1 MKYVSFLHVQNV
13 IPYVQMFYIITITLT
28 SNERRCVSNQWQLEC
43 LFQQIVETRNKG
55 VVKDP
60 HYWPFVRGIHQCP
73 VDSPHLQANTTGR
86 ISM

>member
-43 LFQQIVETRNKG
+43 LFQQIVEARNKG
-55 VVKDP
+55 SWKI
-60 HYWPFVRGIHQCP
+60 RI
-73 VDSPHLQANTTGR
+73 TGR
-86 ISM
+86 LWGVSTSVRLIPLI